1 MSFTS
6 RLAMT
11 IAVALF
17 AAILLAPTAG
27 LIVAAAGFHIPF
39 PRVFDRTVMAT
50 VLAALLWNGRELRFV
65 PLLRVGFADPRG
77 NSGRALRGLGVALAV
92 VVILGGLALAIGGS
106 TASSVAAAVARFP
119 KYFLSAIAIAVIE
132 EGFFRAFLLGGLKRD
147 FGRTAALVI
156 SAAVYSIA
164 HLVRSPAK
172 FYVSG
177 FEPTAGL
184 RTLAHS
190 LDQISHPGTALP
202 VMLGLF
208 LLGLVLGEA
217 FLLTGNVY
225 LSAGLH
231 CGFVVGSKLW
241 PKLIAGRQSIPLWLA
256 GVGPVPLIGGAAAWV
271 MAIVI
276 FLLLR
281 PLAGRRTTS

>member
-6 RLAMT
+6 RLALT
-11 IAVALF
+11 IACALI
-17 AAILLAPTAG
+17 AAILLSPIAG
-27 LIVAAAGFHIPF
+27 LIVAKAGFHIPF
-39 PRVFDRTVMAT
+39 PRIFDRVVMAT
-50 VLAALLWNGRELRFV
+50 VLIALIWNSRELRFV
-65 PLLRVGFADPRG
+65 PLLRTGFADPIG
-77 NSGRALRGLGVALAV
+77 NLGRALRGLGVALAV
-92 VVILGGLALAIGGS
+92 VAILGTIALSLGGS
-106 TASSVAAAVARFP
+106 ASGALWAAATRFP
-119 KYFLSAIAIAVIE
+119 GYFISAIAIAIIE

-164 HLVRSPAK
+164 HLVRSPTK

-177 FEPTAGL
+177 FEAAAGL

-190 LDQISHPGTALP
+190 LDQISHPATALP
-202 VMLGLF
+202 VMFGLF
-208 LLGLVLGEA
+208 LLGIVLGEA

-241 PKLIAGRQSIPLWLA
+241 PKLIRGHQAIPVWLA
-256 GVGPVPLIGGAAAWV
+256 GVGPVPLIGGVAAWA
-271 MAIVI
+271 MAILI
-276 FLLLR
+276 FVMLK
-281 PLAGRRTTS
+281 PLASQRTS